1 MLREYPTLNPGASR
15 NKIKRLLV
23 VTKIGGGD
31 PSTGQTGNVM
41 ACEWNPQPINTMN
54 RKKKKIGIE
63 NTTKRAGTRLQGIV
77 ETQMETVTAENAS
90 LCPHICSLHCAFTVE
105 FPTINYKNNYT
116 LQPVKLEGQGEAHP
130 SKWSQIIYYLIC
142 LPLLI
147 LFLMALKSP
156 GLKKHISK
164 SKSSLSGLNFS
175 SSWRYNIGYL
185 LMDYMAD
192 SPVWFTVFTS
202 IITSNPFPYTVV

>member
-63 NTTKRAGTRLQGIV
+63 NTTKRAGINIKVIV
-77 ETQMETVTAENAS
+77 KTQLEV
-90 LCPHICSLHCAFTVE
+90 VE
-105 FPTINYKNNYT
+105 
-116 LQPVKLEGQGEAHP
+116 A
-130 SKWSQIIYYLIC
+130 
-142 LPLLI
+142 
-147 LFLMALKSP
+147 
-156 GLKKHISK
+156 
-164 SKSSLSGLNFS
+164 
-175 SSWRYNIGYL
+175 
-185 LMDYMAD
+185 
-192 SPVWFTVFTS
+192 
-202 IITSNPFPYTVV
+202 